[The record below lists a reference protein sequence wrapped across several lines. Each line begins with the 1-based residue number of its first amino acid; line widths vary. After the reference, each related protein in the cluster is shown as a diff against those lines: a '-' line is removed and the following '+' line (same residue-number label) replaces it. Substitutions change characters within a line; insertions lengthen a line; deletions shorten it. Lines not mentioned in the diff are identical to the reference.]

1 MGGGGGGGGGFD
13 DALLANSQEAGFS
26 GLMKNKKSLGLAM
39 FVSVHS
45 NHDGQSLTLQASRV
59 YPVFDEAGAVWY

>member
-13 DALLANSQEAGFS
+13 DALLANPEEAGWK

-39 FVSVHS
+39 FVS
-45 NHDGQSLTLQASRV
+45 NPYTMT
-59 YPVFDEAGAVWY
+59 E